1 MTILCCG
8 DRNWNNALVIRNALL
23 DYIRNDKDLTIIH
36 GNANGADRMCAFVA
50 LELGLNQSNIKSF
63 PANWNKFGGAAGSI
77 RNKIYQRNYLLMEY
91 DSQFKHLE
99 QDFSIDSKYLIV
111 HVNFCK
117 ICHYVWKA
125 PKEAK
130 QCVNC
135 K

>member
-63 PANWNKFGGAAGSI
+63 PANWNKFGKSAGPI
-77 RNKIYQRNYLLMEY
+77 RNKQMLDEGKPDLVLAFHNFIANSKGTKNM
-91 DSQFKHLE
+91 LE
-99 QDFSIDSKYLIV
+99 Q
-111 HVNFCK
+111 
-117 ICHYVWKA
+117 
-125 PKEAK
+125 AK
-130 QCVNC
+130 
-135 K
+135 KR